1 MEAWNSDSVL
11 VELEVSMKGGCKDY
25 LWEVKVRA

>member
-1 MEAWNSDSVL
+1 MEAWNSDCVL